1 MRPLEDASKN
11 GWTGGRFQRHDGSKR
26 PMATED
32 QEHIL
37 IVRSAIIAFD
47 SSLSTIR
54 CTTRTRLV
62 KHFLGKPYLS
72 PIEHD
77 WDMMGRRLHLPG
89 KANVLAQQLKQSW
102 REISQETIRMLYHS
116 MVRRM
121 AACIQTRVWSRH

>member
-54 CTTRTRLV
+54 
-62 KHFLGKPYLS
+62 
-72 PIEHD
+72 
-77 WDMMGRRLHLPG
+77 W
-89 KANVLAQQLKQSW
+89 NVDDLDRQLEQIW
-102 REISQETIRMLYHS
+102 QEIPQETIRVINHS
-116 MVRRM
+116 ISCRVV
-121 AACIQTRVWSRH
+121 ACIHARGVSTPY